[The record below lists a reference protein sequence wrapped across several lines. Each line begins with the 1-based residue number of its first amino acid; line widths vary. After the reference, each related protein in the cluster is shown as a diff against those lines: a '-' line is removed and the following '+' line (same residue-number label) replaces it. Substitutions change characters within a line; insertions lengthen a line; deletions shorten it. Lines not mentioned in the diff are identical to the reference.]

1 MPIPDF
7 QSIMLPLLD
16 FLRDQ
21 KEHSSKE
28 IIEGLSDYFKLINY
42 VVQFKFKD

>member
-28 IIEGLSDYFKLINY
+28 IMVFE
-42 VVQFKFKD
+42 V